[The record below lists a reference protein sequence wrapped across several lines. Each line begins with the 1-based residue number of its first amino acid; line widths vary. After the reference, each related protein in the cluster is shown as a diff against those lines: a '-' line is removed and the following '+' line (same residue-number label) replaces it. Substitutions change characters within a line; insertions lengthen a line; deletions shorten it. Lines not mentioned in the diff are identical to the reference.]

1 MTRYIL
7 TIILLSFIQI
17 TNLNAAV
24 SVIGDTDAATCY
36 NHAKLGYSS
45 RSSIKICL
53 NTLSERPT
61 TEKIILATR
70 VNLGIIYNNGLK
82 PNLALEQFN
91 LALSSDS
98 ERAEIFLNQGNSLF
112 LLKDFTGAL
121 EKYEDSLEYNIDDIS
136 AVYYNKG
143 LVYEKMGNTD
153 QAILFYNKAV
163 SINPGL
169 MSRFDNRIRLDK
181 S

>member
-1 MTRYIL
+1 
-7 TIILLSFIQI
+7 
-17 TNLNAAV
+17 
-24 SVIGDTDAATCY
+24 
-36 NHAKLGYSS
+36 
-45 RSSIKICL
+45 
-53 NTLSERPT
+53 
-61 TEKIILATR
+61 
-70 VNLGIIYNNGLK
+70 
-82 PNLALEQFN
+82 LEQFN

-121 EKYEDSLEYNIDDIS
+121 EKYEDSLEYNIEDIS

>member
-7 TIILLSFIQI
+7 TLILLSFIQI

-121 EKYEDSLEYNIDDIS
+121 EYNIEDIS

-163 SINPGL
+163 SINPDL

>member
-1 MTRYIL
+1 MFKY
-7 TIILLSFIQI
+7 FIWK
-17 TNLNAAV
+17 TN
-24 SVIGDTDAATCY
+24 
-36 NHAKLGYSS
+36 H
-45 RSSIKICL
+45 R
-53 NTLSERPT
+53 
-61 TEKIILATR
+61 KIILATR

-91 LALSSDS
+91 LALSSDA
-98 ERAEIFLNQGNSLF
+98 ERAGIFLNQGNSLF

-121 EKYEDSLEYNIDDIS
+121 EKYEDSLEYNIEDIS

-163 SINPGL
+163 SINPDL